1 MLGRHSCTKPEFNN
15 EAACLQS
22 QSQENTARAAWV
34 ANGPHGVAAPECLP
48 LPTSRDNHLGDVD
61 GGPANYNWTLPWL
74 EDLGWQFGA
83 TCVLRVRY
91 NISSAEYEGWD
102 REEPVD
108 SRYNGARSPVKG
120 NPLSDFVGGGFNI
133 SGPLRL
139 AFNTA
144 QLGRTFED
152 RSHVFKILPRPA
164 WVGRNAAIH
173 NFNVRGRR
181 GNIVQVHFASCL
193 WRFGGGPTSHFL
205 PRCTLRSS
213 MTSCRIT

>member
-1 MLGRHSCTKPEFNN
+1 MIVEDNTHSTARLFRCDYYQAHSENVLGRHSCSKPEFNN
-15 EAACLQS
+15 EAACRQS
-22 QSQENTARAAWV
+22 QPAAAWV
-34 ANGPHGVAAPECLP
+34 ANEPHGVAAPECLP
-48 LPTSRDNHLGDVD
+48 LLQTRDNHLGDAS

-74 EDLGWQFGA
+74 EDVGQSSGA
-83 TCVLRVRY
+83 TCVLRIRY

-102 REEPVD
+102 QAEAVD

-120 NPLSDFVGGGFNI
+120 NPLSDFVGGGFNV

-139 AFNTA
+139 AFDTA

-164 WVGRNAAIH
+164 GVGRNAGIY

-181 GNIVQVHFASCL
+181 GNIVQVL
-193 WRFGGGPTSHFL
+193 
-205 PRCTLRSS
+205 LR
-213 MTSCRIT
+213 RARRGRRRN